1 MNAAPYSKIGDRL
14 RVEQRTL
21 ECFNGTDVRL
31 ACARAHFRADT
42 RTRNVSP
49 RLRDD
54 LAILDP
60 TIDDAADQDIEW
72 FPGVGAS
79 HEICRQ
85 ATVDIE
91 IVARR
96 TLELRANLS
105 EHGRDR
111 LCRPNFDLGGIC
123 DNRWSKNERQCHD
136 CCRN

>member
-31 ACARAHFRADT
+31 ACPRAHFHADT
-42 RTRNVSP
+42 RTHNVGP
-49 RLRDD
+49 RRRDD
-54 LAILDP
+54 LAVLNP
-60 TIDDAADQDIEW
+60 TIDGARPTDQDIEW

-96 TLELRANLS
+96 RLELRANLS
-105 EHGRDR
+105 EPGRDR
-111 LCRPNFDLGGIC
+111 PCRPNLDFGGAC
-123 DNRWSKNERQCHD
+123 DNRLSKNE
-136 CCRN
+136 